1 MDGMNEKSREIS
13 AEVMRHMKEIKALL
27 EANGGVQYLSM
38 TIFEDETIMFHNGYG
53 LKGKDCK
60 GLCIHGFIEGES
72 NGND

>member
-38 TIFEDETIMFHNGYG
+38 TIFE
-53 LKGKDCK
+53 
-60 GLCIHGFIEGES
+60 S
-72 NGND
+72 